1 MQNLLLFLLLFFT
14 LNLSISTKA
23 NNTNPDSKAV
33 KGLVLNIIS
42 DQKSQLI
49 DGEKQ
54 RQQLIEIQLSDGRKI
69 ETINNIADNLA
80 YKVILKKGD
89 RILLTEEDDTFFVE
103 GYEREWVCW
112 ALISLFLVLVVLIG
126 QRKGVFAILSL
137 SIKLCILIFALIPL
151 IKSGFSPI
159 LGASLISILSTFLT
173 IVFVS
178 GFNNKSLSACLG
190 TIGGIIVSGLIGAF
204 FVSQAHL
211 SGLMEQET
219 SALYA
224 QFPAIKITELISAGV
239 LIGALG
245 ACMDVAISIASAL
258 NELKEAAPNMQFK
271 DLLKSG
277 MNIGQDIMGT
287 MINTLILAYLGSS
300 LPIVILITQI
310 QATYL
315 FNMELMV
322 KELILSIVGS
332 IGLVLTIP
340 FTALISSYLYTKY
353 NRPLAK

>member
-1 MQNLLLFLLLFFT
+1 MQNLRLFLLLFFS
-14 LNLSISTKA
+14 LNLPVFKVLADSQ
-23 NNTNPDSKAV
+23 NPNSKAV
-33 KGLVLNIIS
+33 KGIVLNIIS
-42 DQKSQLI
+42 DQKRKLI

-54 RQQLIEIQLSDGRKI
+54 RQQLIEIQLTDGRKI

-80 YKVILKKGD
+80 YKVILKVGD
-89 RILLTEEDDTFFVE
+89 RILLTEEDGAFFVE

-112 ALISLFLVLVVLIG
+112 VLIG
-126 QRKGVFAILSL
+126 LFLLLVILIGRKKGVFALLSL
-137 SIKLCILIFALIPL
+137 SLKLCILFFVFIPL
-151 IKSGFSPI
+151 IKRGFSPI
-159 LGASLISILSTFLT
+159 LAASFFSVVSTFLT
-173 IVFVS
+173 IIMVS
-178 GFNNKSLSACLG
+178 GFNNKSLSACCG
-190 TIGGIIVSGLIGAF
+190 TIAGIIVSGLLGAF
-204 FVSQAHL
+204 LVSQAHL

-224 QFPAIKITELISAGV
+224 QFPVIKITELISAGV

-258 NELKEAAPNMQFK
+258 NELKEAAPHMDFK

-310 QATYL
+310 QPTYL

-340 FTALISSYLYTKY
+340 FTALIASYLYTKPSQS
-353 NRPLAK
+353 N